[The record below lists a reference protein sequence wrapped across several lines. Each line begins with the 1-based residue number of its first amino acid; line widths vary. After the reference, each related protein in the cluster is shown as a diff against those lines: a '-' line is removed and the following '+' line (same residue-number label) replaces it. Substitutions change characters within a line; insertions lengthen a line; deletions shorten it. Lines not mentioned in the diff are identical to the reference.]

1 MKKYALVLL
10 LIVAT
15 FALAQDKPVDWEARC
30 DAKIVEIEA
39 VIEIL
44 GPVVT
49 YLTEAFEKNTFT
61 ETTTEEWGDAVTQF
75 TYANKYYDL
84 AKSWMKEG
92 KYNKL
97 TFLKLEEA
105 WQYYVKTGVAGL
117 RTKSMVDHEL
127 GVE

>member
-1 MKKYALVLL
+1 MKKYAIIILMILS
-10 LIVAT
+10 A
-15 FALAQDKPVDWEARC
+15 FALAQDKPVDWNARC
-30 DAKIVEIEA
+30 DAKVAEIEG

-75 TYANKYYDL
+75 TLANKYYDQ
-84 AKSWMKEG
+84 AKGWMKDG
-92 KYNKL
+92 KFNKR
-97 TFLKLEEA
+97 TYLKLEES

-117 RTKSMVDHEL
+117 RTKSMVDAEL

>member
-1 MKKYALVLL
+1 MKKYALIILMIL
-10 LIVAT
+10 TT
-15 FALAQDKPVDWEARC
+15 FALAQDKPVDWNARC
-30 DAKIVEIEA
+30 DAKVAEIEA
-39 VIEIL
+39 LIGIL

-61 ETTTEEWGDAVTQF
+61 ETTSEEWGDAVTQF

-84 AKSWMKEG
+84 AKGWMKDG
-92 KYNKL
+92 KYNKR
-97 TFLKLEEA
+97 TYLKLEES

-117 RTKSMVDHEL
+117 RAKSMVDHEL